1 MSINFISE
9 FISNYGLPIFI
20 VFIIGWILYYVWNF
34 LTKQVKPKLIAVLE
48 LLNSL
53 AESVKTA
60 RNDIDKLNQKISI
73 ITVLKEHD
81 QREDKP

>member
-1 MSINFISE
+1 
-9 FISNYGLPIFI
+9 

-73 ITVLKEHD
+73 ITVLKEQD